1 VTPIIVPHGTDSFYL
16 HKRGVTNYGF
26 TPMIL
31 DSVTAATMHSDE
43 ERIPVTEF
51 LKGIHIF
58 YDLLS
63 SPF

>member
-1 VTPIIVPHGTDSFYL
+1 MLQAVSSGRPMFPVCLEACRETTLLGSVP
-16 HKRGVTNYGF
+16 
-26 TPMIL
+26 
-31 DSVTAATMHSDE
+31 MHSDE

-51 LKGIHIF
+51 LKTIHIF